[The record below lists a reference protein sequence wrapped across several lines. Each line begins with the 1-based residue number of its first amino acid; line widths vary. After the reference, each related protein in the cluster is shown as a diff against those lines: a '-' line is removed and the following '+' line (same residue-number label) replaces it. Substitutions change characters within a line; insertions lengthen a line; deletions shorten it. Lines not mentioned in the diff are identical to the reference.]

1 MKKDDKQTKDLEK
14 WQGKLSSAKA
24 AYSDTLEKMRKREA
38 MYYGSH
44 EIQGAKK
51 NATNVRNIIY
61 ELIESQVDSSYPM
74 PKVTA
79 IHAEDRDL
87 ARKAENM
94 LRNQARR
101 MRFIELNDRSERTV
115 PVQGADFSMW
125 SGTRLQGITARW
137 AMLK

>member
-61 ELIESQVDSSYPM
+61 ELIESQVDSATRCRRSQPSM
-74 PKVTA
+74 RKTGTWRERPKTCCE
-79 IHAEDRDL
+79 I
-87 ARKAENM
+87 
-94 LRNQARR
+94 RR
-101 MRFIELNDRSERTV
+101 GGCGLLN
-115 PVQGADFSMW
+115 
-125 SGTRLQGITARW
+125 
-137 AMLK
+137 